1 MNEMDIILPFA
12 GCFTL
17 ILCMIGFYLKRHFIK
32 HAANLDKNVLSP
44 LDGELVKYTVE
55 EGTCVKKYDTIV
67 LMKAS
72 NIELEIRAHCTGKIY
87 FLCTPGSYIEKNT
100 VIAQIFEN

>member
-1 MNEMDIILPFA
+1 MNEMDIILLFV

-17 ILCMIGFYLKRHFIK
+17 ILCMIGFYLKRYFIK

-44 LDGELVKYTVE
+44 LDGELIKYTVE